1 MAFKVV
7 CILFFVSFVNC
18 GLFDFLKKTSQVTKI
33 DELNRNEEF
42 SGSSPAFIDE
52 NESDFLARESNTSS
66 TKLMTLFQALSDQ
79 INLAASRR
87 NDSGVASRD
96 AFMGDGRNSTSDAIS
111 NRTQDSNLL
120 GKMKA
125 LINLNSTSTIAT
137 IVVTDGFDS
146 IEIENPKVTEIPE
159 NIENSKI
166 TEKPESTKITEI
178 TEKTKSAKNTT
189 SEESIKPKVPLA
201 TGDHIIQMDHQL
213 FIFTLGGFAIAM
225 IFMLFCLVV
234 FIELRLRCF
243 GDNIERNMD
252 LILQVRE
259 TFWRQSRAKYRRSSS
274 VRTSMTSAP

>member
-213 FIFTLGGFAIAM
+213 S
-225 IFMLFCLVV
+225 
-234 FIELRLRCF
+234 
-243 GDNIERNMD
+243 
-252 LILQVRE
+252 LIHI
-259 TFWRQSRAKYRRSSS
+259 
-274 VRTSMTSAP
+274 